1 MADPW
6 TTISQCTEEVGRKT
20 ALLLVAWG
28 FTPGWNGS
36 LAFRGAPLQERYP
49 DIAVRTKRINWS
61 GTPVDIII
69 GLRVGA
75 AFTMDS
81 GVWPAQ
87 DIGKRN
93 KLPTATYSNKAG
105 TLFTLHGDDGAE
117 QARAYTFTPTK
128 ACELI
133 SQFGRAV
140 FIRESDGTC
149 DNWLPEEPAAPAP
162 KPATEPRDPR
172 WHFLDEC

>member
-49 DIAVRTKRINWS
+49 DIAVRPKRINWS

-81 GVWPAQ
+81 GVCPGFAVRPRNLHRRIRRHMRQ
-87 DIGKRN
+87 LDSRETGSTGASGKTGSAGASG
-93 KLPTATYSNKAG
+93 KTGSAGASGKTARSSLA
-105 TLFTLHGDDGAE
+105 LL
-117 QARAYTFTPTK
+117 R
-128 ACELI
+128 
-133 SQFGRAV
+133 
-140 FIRESDGTC
+140 
-149 DNWLPEEPAAPAP
+149 
-162 KPATEPRDPR
+162 
-172 WHFLDEC
+172 